1 MARVKQKT
9 AVKKKL
15 ATLTRA
21 GIKRTPTKNTPVRP
35 VPYRAEDGVKKR
47 RYRPGTVA
55 LREIRKYQKS
65 TDLLIAKLPFARVVK
80 EISFRVA
87 REPTRWTAEAM
98 MALQEATED
107 FMVHLMEDTNLC
119 AIHAKRVTIQVKD
132 MQLARRIRGSVYGV
146 SSS

>member
-9 AVKKKL
+9 AKKRP

-21 GIKRTPTKNTPVRP
+21 GVQRTPTKSTPSRP
-35 VPYRAEDGVKKR
+35 VKYATEEGAKKR

-65 TDLLIAKLPFARVVK
+65 TELLIAKLPFARVVK
-80 EISFRVA
+80 ELSFKLA
-87 REPTRWTAEAM
+87 REPMRWTAEAM
-98 MALQEATED
+98 LALQEATED